1 VVILWDV
8 LTRITVASPQRRVDV
23 VLPAEVPLAELM
35 PDLVQRAGDGLADQ
49 GQRHGGWALHRFG
62 GTRIA
67 ATESMAAAGVRDGEV
82 LHLVPARTA
91 WPEPEYDDV
100 VDEIAVRARQLGPRW
115 SGAATRITAILA
127 AGAVLAAGLLPP
139 VGAARAGVA
148 TLGLAAV
155 LLAAGI
161 LAARAYGEPLVGTVL
176 AAYSLPVAF
185 VGGWHVLT
193 AGPLTASDLIVA
205 TTALVVWAVAGA
217 IGAGGGLWIFVG
229 GAVAGLL
236 GSVAAMAATATDAA
250 RAAALLLVVAVAGA
264 TLAPSLA
271 IRLGRLP
278 LPVVTLPADADPA
291 ALASRPAADR
301 VLAAVVRTDAMLTGL
316 LVGVSAAAAGAAW
329 VLVHAGTAARLL
341 TLVAGLALL
350 LRARLLVTVRQRA
363 PLLAGGTAV
372 LLVPFAAGGWDP
384 GGWAVPVLAVAVIG
398 LAAAGVRYRRRAP
411 SPYLGRA
418 ADIVEA
424 LCLVSVIPIAA
435 AVLGL
440 YSAMRGLS
448 G

>member
-1 VVILWDV
+1 V

-23 VLPAEVPLAELM
+23 VLPAEVPLAELL
-35 PDLVQRAGDGLADQ
+35 PDLLQRAGDGLADQ

-62 GTRIA
+62 GTRVA

-82 LHLVPARTA
+82 LHLLPARTT

-100 VDEIAVRARQLGPRW
+100 VDEIAVRARQLGARW
-115 SGAATRITAILA
+115 NGAATRIAAVLV
-127 AGAVLAAGLLPP
+127 AGAVLAVGLLPP
-139 VGAARAGVA
+139 VGAVRDAGAVI
-148 TLGLAAV
+148 GLAGV

-161 LAARAYGEPLVGTVL
+161 LASRAYGERLVGVAL

-185 VGGWHVLT
+185 VGGWHLLG
-193 AGPLTASDLIVA
+193 AGRLTASHLIVA

-217 IGAGGGLWIFVG
+217 VGAGGGLSIFVG

-236 GSVAAMAATATDAA
+236 GAVAALAATGTDAV
-250 RAAALLLVVAVAGA
+250 RAAAVLLVVAVGGA

-291 ALASRPAADR
+291 TLAGRPDRDR
-301 VLAAVVRTDAMLTGL
+301 VLAAVLRSDAMLTGL
-316 LVGVSAAAAGAAW
+316 LVGVAAAAAGAAW
-329 VLVHAGTAARLL
+329 VLLRPGGPAALLL

-363 PLLAGGTAV
+363 PLLAGGAAV
-372 LLVPFAAGGWDP
+372 LLMPFATGALSVGRL
-384 GGWAVPVLAVAVIG
+384 AVPALAAAVVG

-424 LCLVSVIPIAA
+424 LCLISVIPIAA
-435 AVLGL
+435 AVLDL
-440 YSAMRGLS
+440 YAAMRGLS

>member
-8 LTRITVASPQRRVDV
+8 LTRITVASPQRRVDI
-23 VLPAEVPLAELM
+23 VLPDEVPLAELM

-49 GQRHGGWALHRFG
+49 GQQHGGWALHRFG

-82 LHLVPARTA
+82 LHLMPARTA

-115 SGAATRITAILA
+115 SGAATRVAGILA
-127 AGAVLAAGLLPP
+127 AGAVLVAGLLPP
-139 VGAARAGVA
+139 VGAAGAGA
-148 TLGLAAV
+148 PTLGLAAV

-161 LAARAYGEPLVGTVL
+161 LAARAYGEALVGVAL

-185 VGGWHVLT
+185 VGGLHVLGS
-193 AGPLTASDLIVA
+193 GPLTASDLIVA
-205 TTALVVWAVAGA
+205 ATALTVWAVTGA

-229 GAVAGLL
+229 GAAAGLL
-236 GSVAAMAATATDAA
+236 GSAAAMAATGTDAA

-291 ALASRPAADR
+291 TLASRPAADR
-301 VLAAVVRTDAMLTGL
+301 LLAAVVRTDAMLTGL
-316 LVGVSAAAAGAAW
+316 LAGVAAAATGAAW
-329 VLVHAGTAARLL
+329 VLASAGAAARVL

-350 LRARLLVTVRQRA
+350 LRARLLATVRQRA

-372 LLVPFAAGGWDP
+372 LLAPFATGAWDLGGL
-384 GGWAVPVLAVAVIG
+384 AVPALAVAVVG

-418 ADIVEA
+418 ADIAEA
-424 LCLVSVIPIAA
+424 LCLVSVVPIAA

-440 YSAMRGLS
+440 YSATRGLF